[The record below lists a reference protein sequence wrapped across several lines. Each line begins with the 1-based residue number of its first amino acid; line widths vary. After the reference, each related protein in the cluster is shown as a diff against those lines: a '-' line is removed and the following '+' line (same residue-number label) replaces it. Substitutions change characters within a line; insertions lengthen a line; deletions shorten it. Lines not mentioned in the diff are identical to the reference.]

1 MTIEDLSNISDL
13 LNRIGGFIPVYSKP
27 LVNPYN
33 SSDIV
38 GLLEDVGTEHEGYVY
53 EYLNYHE
60 SDDGTRTY
68 KLHSNNNG
76 SSRTKTFEIKRD
88 ESHLLC
94 STFRMSTLLSDIQ
107 KSAADFTLILAM
119 AEHIKRYPEE
129 YKNMRTIVNHKSL
142 IDKMVDKPNFNLRDH
157 IDLLDFASE

>member
-13 LNRIGGFIPVYSKP
+13 LNKLGGLVPAYSKP

-33 SSDIV
+33 IDDVV

-53 EYLNYHE
+53 EYLNSHE
-60 SDDGTRTY
+60 SDEGARTY
-68 KLHSNNNG
+68 KLCSINNG
-76 SSRTKTFEIKRD
+76 NSRAKTFEIKRN
-88 ESHLLC
+88 EFHLLC
-94 STFRMSTLLSDIQ
+94 LSFNVETLLSDIQ
-107 KSAADFTLILAM
+107 KSTVDFTLFLAM

-129 YKNMRTIVNHKSL
+129 YKNMRSIVNHKSL
-142 IDKMVDKPNFNLRDH
+142 IDKMVGKPNFNLRDH